1 MISQFEP
8 ETIQE
13 WIDPFDSI
21 TLKII
26 TVIAYIIEIFASI
39 IMLFFVA
46 YETQGYA
53 GHYRTVINQLLSQF
67 YGTVR
72 SYSTLNPYSF
82 LLPCRWW
89 WVFYHMHS
97 THSCLNPNDLCFSKI
112 FRIT

>member
-1 MISQFEP
+1 MKSQFEP

-72 SYSTLNPYSF
+72 SYSTL
-82 LLPCRWW
+82 
-89 WVFYHMHS
+89 
-97 THSCLNPNDLCFSKI
+97 
-112 FRIT
+112 

>member
-1 MISQFEP
+1 MKSQFEP
-8 ETIQE
+8 EIIQE

-26 TVIAYIIEIFASI
+26 AVIAYIIEIFASI

-53 GHYRTVINQLLSQF
+53 GHYRTVINQLLSLF

-72 SYSTLNPYSF
+72 SFLTLHPILFYEGRS
-82 LLPCRWW
+82 LRPSLP
-89 WVFYHMHS
+89 
-97 THSCLNPNDLCFSKI
+97 
-112 FRIT
+112 